1 MFQFDLKQQI
11 SNEAAPIF
19 RLTNWA
25 CLPSRAQIVL
35 TGQTCKKHKNWHN
48 YIFVLKNDKNGQI
61 QISDKTL
68 KYVS

>member
-19 RLTNWA
+19 RLTNWT

-35 TGQTCKKHKNWHN
+35 TGQTCKKQKTGTTA
-48 YIFVLKNDKNGQI
+48 FFALKIAKIDSI
-61 QISDKTL
+61 QICDKTL
-68 KYVS
+68 K